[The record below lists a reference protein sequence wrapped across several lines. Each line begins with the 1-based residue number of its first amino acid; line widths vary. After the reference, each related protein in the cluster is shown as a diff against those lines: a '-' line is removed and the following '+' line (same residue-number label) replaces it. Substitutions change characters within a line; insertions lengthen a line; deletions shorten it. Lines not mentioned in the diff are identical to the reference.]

1 MIRPHFLMNFLL
13 PELFLH
19 ETFLQM
25 KSVLEFIK
33 DLRENNNREWFNA
46 NKDRYQEA
54 LELFRGFAGELI
66 SGISSFDPSLGNLEA
81 KDTIFRIYKDV
92 RFSKDKSPYK
102 THFGCWMTKG
112 GRKSTDAGY
121 YFHLEP
127 GNTFMAAG
135 VWMPPKDQLNL
146 IRQEILYD
154 ADSYLNLIHTPRMKE
169 YYERGGK
176 EDMLKKDF
184 PQLEELKYKH
194 YVWHRY
200 YSDSEVLKQ
209 GLANRVVEDYMGL
222 YPLVNYLN
230 HAMSFTGNQ

>member
-1 MIRPHFLMNFLL
+1 MRPAIDFL
-13 PELFLH
+13 
-19 ETFLQM
+19 
-25 KSVLEFIK
+25 K

-46 NKDRYQEA
+46 NKGRYQEG

-66 SGISSFDPSLGNLEA
+66 AGISAFDPALGNLEA

-121 YFHLEP
+121 YFHMEP

-135 VWMPPKDQLNL
+135 VWMPPKEQLNS

-154 ADSYLNLIHTPRMKE
+154 ADSYLKLINSPRMKADF
-169 YYERGGK
+169 ERGGQ
-176 EDMLKKDF
+176 EDMLKKGPVGFPKDF
-184 PQLEELKYKH
+184 KHMEELKYKH

-200 YSDSEVLKQ
+200 YNDSEVLSK
-209 GLANRVVEDYMGL
+209 GFANKVVEDFQGL